1 MKVEV
6 ASKFALG
13 KVPLTRHAIPHQA
26 SLFLMPAA
34 HQTCTP
40 QNPHELSTIT
50 PGICSTSEQLHL
62 TPVNLVMIVP
72 MPVHHPS
79 ETPVAQHEMTG
90 VLIVRQLGTCGRRGN
105 EAKSVTPDV
114 ISRTRQL
121 Q

>member
-50 PGICSTSEQLHL
+50 PGTCSTSEQLHL

-72 MPVHHPS
+72 MPVYHPQRNTS
-79 ETPVAQHEMTG
+79 RPARNDG
-90 VLIVRQLGTCGRRGN
+90 
-105 EAKSVTPDV
+105 SVDCQAARHMWPP
-114 ISRTRQL
+114 RK
-121 Q
+121 